1 MKNSFFG
8 NGLRVPIREFIPQ
21 PLSHTMNYNSLINKG
36 EGPEG
41 GGSRGGKKEK
51 KRGRKGKERKKLY
64 EDFFT
69 FSLIF
74 FFISINRGLNFL
86 I

>member
-36 EGPEG
+36 GGAG
-41 GGSRGGKKEK
+41 GGRVKGWEEREK
-51 KRGRKGKERKKLY
+51 KRKKRKRKEETL
-64 EDFFT
+64 
-69 FSLIF
+69 
-74 FFISINRGLNFL
+74 
-86 I
+86 

>member
-41 GGSRGGKKEK
+41 GGSGVGRKRKKKEEEKEK
-51 KRGRKGKERKKLY
+51 KGRNFMKISLHFHLS
-64 EDFFT
+64 FFSFRLT
-69 FSLIF
+69 EV
-74 FFISINRGLNFL
+74 
-86 I
+86 

>member
-1 MKNSFFG
+1 
-8 NGLRVPIREFIPQ
+8 
-21 PLSHTMNYNSLINKG
+21 MNYNSLINKG

-41 GGSRGGKKEK
+41 GGSGVGRKRKKEEE
-51 KRGRKGKERKKLY
+51 KRKKGKERKKLY

-74 FFISINRGLNFL
+74 FFHFD
-86 I
+86 